1 MAKKKDDTP
10 IDFESTLEEPEAL
23 VQRLEQG
30 DLNLEQSLKDFE
42 RGIQLTRSAQQALK
56 AAEQKVQMLSGEGEQ
71 ATLKPFE
78 GDTE

>member
-10 IDFESTLEEPEAL
+10 IDFESTLEELEAL
-23 VQRLEQG
+23 VQRLEKG

-56 AAEQKVQMLSGEGEQ
+56 AAEQKIQMLSGEGEK
-71 ATLKPFE
+71 AKLKPFE
-78 GDTE
+78 GDSE